1 MDQSLSNSQTADK
14 IVSRSNGKIKFL
26 YRQTRHFNMKTKK
39 LLTSA
44 LIQCHFEYASASW
57 YSGLTKKYKNR
68 LQTTQNKIV
77 RFLLNAPPRNHIGY
91 SELSQINMLPVDL
104 RVKQL
109 KLNQIHNIV
118 HGKAPMYLQ
127 SSFSLNTSR
136 HNTRSGPLSL
146 SIPSVKSF
154 GLSSFNY
161 TGAVAWN
168 DLPGDIKSVRTKPM
182 FKSKV
187 KQFLFNKC
195 LEQRDF
201 I

>member
-1 MDQSLSNSQTADK
+1 MKRMTD
-14 IVSRSNGKIKFL
+14 
-26 YRQTRHFNMKTKK
+26 RQTYKQTKK
-39 LLTSA
+39 NNNHVTVLTLYIYITIGAVFWLTSA
-44 LIQCHFEYASASW
+44 LIQCQFDYASGSW

-77 RFLLNAPPRNHIGY
+77 RYILNPPPRTHIGY
-91 SELSQINMLPVDL
+91 SEFSQVNMLPVDL

-109 KLNQIHNIV
+109 KLNQVHNIV

-136 HNTRSGPLSL
+136 HNTRSGTPSL

-154 GLSSFNY
+154 GLSYFNY

-168 DLPGDIKSVRTKPM
+168 DLPGDSVLNRFELNQCVNPK
-182 FKSKV
+182 
-187 KQFLFNKC
+187 
-195 LEQRDF
+195 
-201 I
+201 

>member
-1 MDQSLSNSQTADK
+1 
-14 IVSRSNGKIKFL
+14 
-26 YRQTRHFNMKTKK
+26 MK
-39 LLTSA
+39 
-44 LIQCHFEYASASW
+44 
-57 YSGLTKKYKNR
+57 
-68 LQTTQNKIV
+68 
-77 RFLLNAPPRNHIGY
+77 APPGILVLPTNIKIDFKLPKQNCPIPTKCPTSNPY
-91 SELSQINMLPVDL
+91 SEFAQVNMLPVDL

-109 KLNQIHNIV
+109 KLSQIYNIV
-118 HGKAPMYLQ
+118 HGKVPIYLT

-168 DLPGDIKSVRTKPM
+168 DLPGDIKSVRTKPK
-182 FKSKV
+182 FKAKV
-187 KQFLFNKC
+187 KHFYLTNVLNKKKI
-195 LEQRDF
+195 LLLYHTIFF

>member
-161 TGAVAWN
+161 TGAVAWI

-187 KQFLFNKC
+187 KQFL
-195 LEQRDF
+195 LS
-201 I
+201 